1 MNPGDRTK
9 LRIALVDAVNVL
21 RRAYE
26 AMPGDSDVARSAADT
41 ALRSIQRTL
50 RTLHPTHAVVVFD
63 GGGRGW
69 RHAIYAQY
77 KANRPPTPA
86 PVREAIDVL
95 ELAASELDL
104 ATARLPG
111 VEADDVIASI
121 TASLAPRGVGVVIV
135 STDRGFAQLISEQV
149 GLYDYAGNSFRDAS
163 WVEQH
168 FGVAPGQVA
177 ELLALAGNPTDNL
190 PGVTGIGPKTA
201 ARLLHEYGSLQA
213 IMAAATTIGGRTGQR
228 LQEQAESVQLWLRL
242 ARLRTDVSLG
252 LTLSDARLP
261 AGTAGGNEM
270 DRDGE

>member
-1 MNPGDRTK
+1 MM
-9 LRIALVDAVNVL
+9 RIALVDAVNVL
-21 RRAYE
+21 RRVYE
-26 AMPGDSDVARSAADT
+26 AMPDDSDVARSAADT

-50 RTLHPTHAVVVFD
+50 RTLHPSHAVVVFD

-69 RHAIYAQY
+69 RHAVYAQY

-86 PVREAIDVL
+86 AVREAI
-95 ELAASELDL
+95 ELLQQAASELDL

-121 TASLAPRGVGVVIV
+121 TASLAPRGIGVVIV
-135 STDRGFAQLISEQV
+135 STDRGFAQLVSSRV
-149 GLYDYAGNSFRDAS
+149 MLYDYAGSGFRDAG

-168 FGVAPGQVA
+168 FGVVPERVA

-190 PGVTGIGPKTA
+190 PGIAGIGPKTA
-201 ARLLHEYGSLQA
+201 ARLLREHGSLQA
-213 IMAAATTIGGRTGQR
+213 VLAAATAIGGRTGER

-252 LTLSDARLP
+252 LTLSNARLP
-261 AGTAGGNEM
+261 AAVAGGHEV
-270 DRDGE
+270 DRNGE